1 MFNNIFVYLDKVIAI
16 VNPLKII
23 YFAIGKILVWC
34 IKVVLDGVAPRAK
47 MN

>member
-1 MFNNIFVYLDKVIAI
+1 MFNNIFTYLDKVITI

-23 YFAIGKILVWC
+23 YFAIGSFYDLLFIF
-34 IKVVLDGVAPRAK
+34 LDGVAPRAK